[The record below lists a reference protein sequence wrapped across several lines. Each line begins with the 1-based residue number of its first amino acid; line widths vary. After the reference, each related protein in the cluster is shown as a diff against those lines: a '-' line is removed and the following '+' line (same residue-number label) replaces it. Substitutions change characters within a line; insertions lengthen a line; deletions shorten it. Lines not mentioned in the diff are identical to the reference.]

1 MPSQGF
7 FRDVTFPSHAQD
19 RVAHERFLLD
29 TYADRRAPERPSV
42 LARVLATFGV
52 AK

>member
-7 FRDVTFPSHAQD
+7 FRDVALPSHARD
-19 RVAHERFLLD
+19 RAAHERFLLD
-29 TYADRRAPERPSV
+29 TYAERRAEERQSV